1 MSTRKNTR
9 AASRGNRSTRKKPYR
24 ASTASSRGK
33 TMRAS
38 LGPPIRQ
45 IPGAPQAVNFAYRI
59 IQEAEYKE
67 KHDHHID
74 NIAQVR
80 EAYGIM
86 KLWESGKYVDDNSNM
101 QALTAPILYG
111 NSDYDMF
118 SNSPKSTRR
127 SPSTPGQK
135 KLQKFK
141 PLVERL
147 VQRDPDAENVNPIT
161 GRRTNRTRKN
171 TRRGLS
177 YRREAGKYETLEELG
192 KRLERAE
199 EERRGLD
206 EATKKYHEFAKKMR
220 NTKKYKRN
228 PERGEQLIQYWLQ
241 LGGPGIRRNARE
253 SRVHGITLE
262 EVEKLVKGGKKS
274 LFKKKRTRRRKKNK
288 RRKSRKRKRKTK
300 KKGGYIFE
308 TTYAAHNLL
317 SDFTN

>member
-1 MSTRKNTR
+1 MYTRKKR
-9 AASRGNRSTRKKPYR
+9 AASRGNRATRKEPYR

-33 TMRAS
+33 TMRAP

-118 SNSPKSTRR
+118 SNSPTSTRR

-135 KLQKFK
+135 NLEKFK
-141 PLVERL
+141 PLV
-147 VQRDPDAENVNPIT
+147 QRNIDAENVNPRT

-177 YRREAGKYETLEELG
+177 YRREPGKYETLEEFG
-192 KRLERAE
+192 KRIKKAE
-199 EERRGLD
+199 EETRGLD
-206 EATKKYHEFAKKMR
+206 EATKKYHEFARKIR
-220 NTKKYKRN
+220 KKYK
-228 PERGEQLIQYWLQ
+228 PKKAEELIQYWLQ

-253 SRVHGITLE
+253 SRVNSFTLE
-262 EVEKLVKGGKKS
+262 EVEKLVQGGKKS

-288 RRKSRKRKRKTK
+288 RRKSRKRRRKTK